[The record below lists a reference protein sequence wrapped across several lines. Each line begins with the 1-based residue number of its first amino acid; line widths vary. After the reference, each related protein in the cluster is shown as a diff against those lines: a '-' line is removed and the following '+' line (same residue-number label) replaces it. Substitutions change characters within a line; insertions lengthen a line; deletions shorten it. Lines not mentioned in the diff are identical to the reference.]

1 MNDKRKPILWEKVFK
16 IRVINPTGWSMQHG
30 QLVKKGLRAQDLP
43 QGVLA
48 ALAIFVLC
56 LYMRKEGL
64 ISKTY

>member
-48 ALAIFVLC
+48 ALAIFV
-56 LYMRKEGL
+56 YVY
-64 ISKTY
+64 I